1 MRLNS
6 FLERTRRFLFV
17 YTYVP
22 SYLALAVYI
31 VSFLYA
37 PTYMALSSQRADSC
51 YFCTLNND
59 TIILSERRN
68 RNVGEVLG
76 IIYIVFYLE
85 FEVND
90 TD

>member
-1 MRLNS
+1 
-6 FLERTRRFLFV
+6 
-17 YTYVP
+17 
-22 SYLALAVYI
+22 
-31 VSFLYA
+31 
-37 PTYMALSSQRADSC
+37 MALSSQRVDSC